1 MEANDKARLLRE
13 IQLCTFLLTEA
24 NLYLDT
30 HPDDQ
35 DALKFYEK
43 HAARLRELRTQY
55 EEQFG
60 RIEKR
65 PDGTLH
71 WAWTDK
77 PWPWQKE
84 V

>member
-30 HPDDQ
+30 PPDDQ

>member
-43 HAARLRELRTQY
+43 HAARLLSVGSEVQILS
-55 EEQFG
+55 
-60 RIEKR
+60 
-65 PDGTLH
+65 
-71 WAWTDK
+71 WT
-77 PWPWQKE
+77 PANNAASLYS
-84 V
+84 

>member
-43 HAARLRELRTQY
+43 HAARLRELA
-55 EEQFG
+55 
-60 RIEKR
+60 R
-65 PDGTLH
+65 PGDLILTVGAGDIYTAGEALVRG
-71 WAWTDK
+71 
-77 PWPWQKE
+77 E
-84 V
+84 